1 MRIERLALERY
12 GQFADHAVDFG
23 GDGVRLVVVLGRNEA
38 GKTTALN
45 ALGDL
50 LFGIAARSPYNFRH
64 EYKDMRIG
72 ADLRGSDGRRLTVR
86 RRKGNQNTLLDADN
100 RPLGDNAL
108 APILGGA
115 DRFVFD
121 NLFGLTH
128 ASLRAGGDGML
139 AAEGD
144 LGRMLFEAGSSMR
157 DITKVLVAL
166 DAEASALFTPRRA
179 AGKPFYVAADA
190 CVAAER
196 DLRQTTLTYERWL
209 QSENE
214 RAQAEAEQL
223 GVRHRLDELET
234 RRARLERIR
243 RTLSRVGQM
252 RQLEAELGELADA
265 PTMPV
270 DSGER
275 LDCARRGF
283 DVARSRLEREHAA
296 AAETRKRLAAIDIPQ
311 SLLAASDEIER
322 LYQRRGA
329 ILEGRNDMPGLRDRR
344 DELNAEVIWL
354 RTELECC
361 ERARPSQSSLA
372 EIRALIDRDGEL
384 AKQTGDVVERREAAA
399 ASLDGIAARLASLP
413 PEQDLSRLAAAV
425 EQAQCLGNLESGL
438 AAAKT
443 AAADA
448 GARLARAL
456 AGLAL
461 WEGDAAALETLAVP
475 ERDTVLRFEREFSD
489 TRLLAQGARD
499 QSEKAEEEQQACLR
513 ELAALRRGRSLPTVE
528 AVAEA
533 RGHRDRGWT
542 LIRRLCIEGEAL
554 AEGEIEA
561 CAPRDQLA
569 ERFEK
574 AVAAADALAD
584 RREAEAQR
592 LARHDQ
598 VSADQDA
605 AAARYR
611 RFAEQAAQ
619 AETALAALREDWRT
633 AWRAIGIDP
642 LPPREMELWLAR
654 RQDVLSLLQTAR
666 TAEGAVLETEERLA
680 KACSN
685 LEAELRAV
693 RPPAGVGRR
702 LVDLLNEAKSL
713 IAAGT
718 AAAHRRALLEEKRD
732 NQKTIADHE
741 QSRLVAL
748 GRQREAW
755 RSAWASALAP
765 LGLRAALT
773 PAAAAASLRQ
783 WDDIHR
789 NEDALAQ
796 VDRRIGRIESDTAE
810 FARDLEHIVAG
821 SLPDRPVGDALITAA
836 DAFERLQA
844 ARRDAQTRRE
854 LEEVLRN
861 AHSAATQAETEAKA
875 ARAELDRLKD
885 LAGCTEDDALAAAI
899 ERSKRKQ
906 DRTVELAELKRGVVA
921 YADGLTLDEALVEV
935 EQRDSDEVQGEIS
948 ALIHE
953 NKDLRAEAETL
964 NERVLTLRLR
974 SAEMEAGNAAAAAEQ
989 ARRNALSDLED
1000 CAQRWMATRA
1010 AAFLLRRGIEQF
1022 RREQQGPL
1030 LARAESLFA
1039 NLTLGSFTHFRIDY
1053 DSADKPFLLGVRADG
1068 ASCPVGGMSD
1078 GTRDQLFLALR
1089 LAAIE
1094 SYLAKDEPLPF
1105 VADDL
1110 FVHFDD
1116 ARATAGLK
1124 ALIKL
1129 GGRTQV
1135 LLFTHHHHL
1144 AELARKAGSE
1154 RCVRVQSLNQHVS
1167 GRELAEAETS
1177 AG

>member
-12 GQFADHAVDFG
+12 GQFTDHAVDFG
-23 GDGVRLVVVLGRNEA
+23 GDQLRLVVVLGRNEA

-72 ADLRGSDGRRLTVR
+72 AVLRGSDGRRLTVR

-108 APILGGA
+108 TPFLGGA

-128 ASLRAGGDGML
+128 ASLRAGGDGMF

-157 DITKVLVAL
+157 DITKVLGSL
-166 DAEASALFTPRRA
+166 EAEAGVLFTPRRA

-196 DLRQTTLTYERWL
+196 DLRQTTLTYDAW
-209 QSENE
+209 QKSESE
-214 RAQAEAEQL
+214 RALAEAEQL

-252 RQLEAELGELADA
+252 RQLNTELGELADA

-270 DSGER
+270 DAGER
-275 LDCARRGF
+275 LDCARRVF
-283 DVARSRLEREHAA
+283 EVALSRLDREQAA
-296 AAETRKRLAAIDIPQ
+296 AAEATKRLAVLNVPQ
-311 SLLAASDEIER
+311 PLLAAGDEIER

-329 ILEGRNDMPGLRDRR
+329 ILEGRNDLPALRDRR
-344 DELNAEVIWL
+344 DELNAEVTWL
-354 RTELECC
+354 RAELECP

-372 EIRALIDRDGEL
+372 EVRALIDRDGEL
-384 AKQTGDVVERREAAA
+384 AKRIGDVMERREAAA
-399 ASLDGIAARLASLP
+399 ATLDGIAARLACLP
-413 PEQDLSRLAAAV
+413 PEQDLSGLAAAV

-461 WEGDAAALETLAVP
+461 WDGDAAALETLAVP

-499 QSEKAEEEQQACLR
+499 QSERAEEEQQACLR

-533 RGHRDRGWT
+533 RRHRDRGWT
-542 LIRRLCIEGEAL
+542 LIRRLCMEGEAL

-561 CAPRDQLA
+561 FGPRQQLA

-598 VSADQDA
+598 VSADQVA
-605 AAARYR
+605 AAARCR
-611 RFAEQAAQ
+611 RFAEQAAK
-619 AETALAALREDWRT
+619 AETALAALHEDWRT
-633 AWRAIGIDP
+633 TWRASGIDP
-642 LPPREMELWLAR
+642 LPPCEMKLWLAH

-666 TAEGAVLETEERLA
+666 TAEGAVIETEERLA
-680 KACSN
+680 KACSD

-693 RPPAGVGRR
+693 QLRAGGGRG
-702 LVDLLNEAKSL
+702 LVNLLNEAKSL

-718 AAAHRRALLEEKRD
+718 AAAHGRALLEEKRD
-732 NQKTIADHE
+732 NQKTIADLE
-741 QSRLVAL
+741 QSRLEAL
-748 GRQREAW
+748 GRQRDAW
-755 RSAWASALAP
+755 QSAWASALAP
-765 LGLRAALT
+765 LGLPAALT

-789 NEDALAQ
+789 NEVALAE
-796 VDRRIGRIESDTAE
+796 VDRRICRIERDAAE
-810 FARDLEHIVAG
+810 FARDLEYIVAC
-821 SLPDRPVGDALITAA
+821 SLPDRPVDDALVTAA

-844 ARRDAQTRRE
+844 GRRDAQTKCD
-854 LEEVLRN
+854 LEEVLLN
-861 AHSAATQAETEAKA
+861 ANSAAAQAETQAKA
-875 ARAELDRLKD
+875 ARADLDRLKD
-885 LAGCTEDDALAAAI
+885 LAGCTDDDALRSAI

-906 DRTVELAELKRGVVA
+906 DRTIELAALRRAIAA
-921 YADGLTLDEALVEV
+921 YADGLTLDEALVEA
-935 EQRDSDEVQGEIS
+935 EQRDSDEVLGEIS

-964 NERVLTLRLR
+964 NERVQALRR
-974 SAEMEAGNAAAAAEQ
+974 KSAELEAGSAAAAAEQ

-1000 CAQRWMATRA
+1000 CAERWTATRA

-1039 NLTLGSFTHFRIDY
+1039 NLTLGSFTHFKIDY
-1053 DSADKPFLLGVRADG
+1053 DSADKPVLVGVRADG
-1068 ASCPVGGMSD
+1068 ASCPVVGMSD

-1094 SYLAKDEPLPF
+1094 NYMTKDEPLPF

-1124 ALIKL
+1124 ALIEL

-1144 AELARKAGSE
+1144 AELARRVGGE
-1154 RCVRVQSLNQHVS
+1154 RRVRVQPLDQRVS